1 MPVSKTTKKLQR
13 LQELAGRSQQVSVQN
28 LRCSRGHSPWQL
40 QFVQA
45 AEDLCQ
51 DCVAIWQE
59 HQHPFGAG
67 LPTYVLLPPKPTTRL
82 PDMPEGHSMAG
93 QGSGAGAAA
102 AAAGTTVRV
111 GWMAALAWLRLRI
124 GRISRGYGG
133 RPFDRMNGWL
143 FMRNGTVRSLEPP
156 IRLAA
161 DGTAARTA
169 A

>member
-82 PDMPEGHSMAG
+82 PDMPEGHSVAG
-93 QGSGAGAAA
+93 KGTGGWSTQYDGPGRMDDGVSMVAA
-102 AAAGTTVRV
+102 TDRPYQ
-111 GWMAALAWLRLRI
+111 LRLWR
-124 GRISRGYGG
+124 
-133 RPFDRMNGWL
+133 
-143 FMRNGTVRSLEPP
+143 
-156 IRLAA
+156 
-161 DGTAARTA
+161 
-169 A
+169 

>member
-82 PDMPEGHSMAG
+82 PDMPEDHSMAG
-93 QGSGAGAAA
+93 KGG
-102 AAAGTTVRV
+102 
-111 GWMAALAWLRLRI
+111 GWSTQYDGPDRMDDGVSMIADTDRPYQLRLWR
-124 GRISRGYGG
+124 
-133 RPFDRMNGWL
+133 
-143 FMRNGTVRSLEPP
+143 
-156 IRLAA
+156 
-161 DGTAARTA
+161 
-169 A
+169 

>member
-1 MPVSKTTKKLQR
+1 MPVSKTTKKPQR

-67 LPTYVLLPPKPTTRL
+67 LPPYVLLPPKPTTGL
-82 PDMPEGHSMAG
+82 PDMLEGHSMAG
-93 QGSGAGAAA
+93 QGSGAGGAAA
-102 AAAGTTVRV
+102 AAAADTG
-111 GWMAALAWLRLRI
+111 GWSTQDDGPGRMDDGVSMVAATDRPYQPRLWR
-124 GRISRGYGG
+124 
-133 RPFDRMNGWL
+133 
-143 FMRNGTVRSLEPP
+143 
-156 IRLAA
+156 
-161 DGTAARTA
+161 
-169 A
+169 

>member
-1 MPVSKTTKKLQR
+1 MPVSKTTKKPQR

-82 PDMPEGHSMAG
+82 PDMPEGPSMAG
-93 QGSGAGAAA
+93 QGSGAGGAAA
-102 AAAGTTVRV
+102 AAAADTG
-111 GWMAALAWLRLRI
+111 GWSTQYDGPGRMDDGVSMVAATDRPYQPRLWR
-124 GRISRGYGG
+124 
-133 RPFDRMNGWL
+133 
-143 FMRNGTVRSLEPP
+143 
-156 IRLAA
+156 
-161 DGTAARTA
+161 
-169 A
+169 